1 MDEQTLISLAQN
13 GDAAAFESLLKRYDE
28 RIMGLIM
35 GFVKNRNDAQD
46 VYQEVFLRVWT
57 SLPRFR
63 QESSFFTWVYRI
75 AVNRCISL
83 CEQRTRRDKLHVQ
96 PRTGDDDE
104 DGDWLDRLAVADD
117 GREEEER
124 QDRLERIWRCAGDL
138 NSRQQMVLTLRFRHG
153 LKLKDIA
160 EILEMPEGTVKILT
174 FRAVRRIRQQL
185 EEAPS

>member
-1 MDEQTLISLAQN
+1 MDEQTLIQKAQQ
-13 GDAAAFESLLKRYDE
+13 GDADAFEQLLRRYDE

-83 CEQRTRRDKLHVQ
+83 CEQRNRRDRMHVQ
-96 PRTGDDDE
+96 PRESDE
-104 DGDWLDRLAVADD
+104 EEDTNWLDRLAMADD
-117 GREEEER
+117 GKEEVERE
-124 QDRLERIWRCAGDL
+124 DRLERIWRCAGEL
-138 NSRQQMVLTLRFRHG
+138 NSKQQVILTLRFQHG

>member
-1 MDEQTLISLAQN
+1 MDEQTLILQAQQ
-13 GDAAAFESLLKRYDE
+13 GDADAFERLLRRYDD

-46 VYQEVFLRVWT
+46 VFQEVFLRVWT

-83 CEQRTRRDKLHVQ
+83 CEQRNRMDKLHVQ
-96 PRTGDDDE
+96 PRETDEEE
-104 DGDWLDRLAVADD
+104 DGSWLDRLALADD
-117 GREEEER
+117 GREDAER
-124 QDRLERIWRCAGDL
+124 EDRLERIWKLAGEL
-138 NSRQQMVLTLRFRHG
+138 NSRQQVILTLRFQHG
-153 LKLKDIA
+153 LKLKEIA